1 MSRKRGTRIPVQW
14 QEQLPLKAPRLA
26 TIAKWINANTTL
38 TAKIERGFCDTDRKF
53 KGSRLRWPGKGRWGN
68 RLIVRHGTKVVLD
81 HNSAETYRYNA
92 EAVRT
97 LADYLDDH
105 PEVLR

>member
-1 MSRKRGTRIPVQW
+1 MSVPSKWVEMGPI
-14 QEQLPLKAPRLA
+14 KAPRLG

-38 TAKIERGFCDTDRKF
+38 VATIERGFCDTDRKF

-68 RLIVRHGTKVVLD
+68 RLIVRRGGIVVLD

-92 EAVRT
+92 EAVR
-97 LADYLDDH
+97 ALDDFLKTH
-105 PEVLR
+105 PEVMN